1 MITLNEQQ
9 KQILSFISKYGCA
22 DVYQIYQIMAPYKQD
37 LTQLLIDAMLKA
49 NYIDL
54 VHGHYLVIKDH
65 PESYNID
72 TINCIWAMIKF
83 AHSREDII
91 ESMIGVSPAKVF
103 LTVDNKYSFE
113 IIPVSE
119 AKIANI
125 RKIQEKMLAKF
136 DKSKNLTY
144 SYIVFVV
151 ASKDIIKTIRNCE
164 FSFPYVVAFIESY
177 DEYGQPIIKLIKNNP
192 STEDK

>member
-1 MITLNEQQ
+1 
-9 KQILSFISKYGCA
+9 
-22 DVYQIYQIMAPYKQD
+22 
-37 LTQLLIDAMLKA
+37 
-49 NYIDL
+49 
-54 VHGHYLVIKDH
+54 
-65 PESYNID
+65 
-72 TINCIWAMIKF
+72 
-83 AHSREDII
+83 
-91 ESMIGVSPAKVF
+91 
-103 LTVDNKYSFE
+103 
-113 IIPVSE
+113 
-119 AKIANI
+119 
-125 RKIQEKMLAKF
+125 MLAKF